1 MYDIS
6 RVWLLF
12 ASKYDNIWECLQV
25 AQSKKV
31 KDEIEDVIKF
41 LFEDEFNKTSEHISF
56 TDSAFYKEVC
66 PKNANK
72 SYEYNRKLLYSKIGC
87 EYKNF
92 RICFLNVDKYLRIEP
107 TNINKTDADRITEIC
122 KNQYAEAKIAFETLA
137 VYWNHYR
144 SGIDGQTIV
153 YIASHTSEFQE

>member
-1 MYDIS
+1 MKE
-6 RVWLLF
+6 
-12 ASKYDNIWECLQV
+12 A
-25 AQSKKV
+25 
-31 KDEIEDVIKF
+31 KDEKKLRKEWG
-41 LFEDEFNKTSEHISF
+41 EY
-56 TDSAFYKEVC
+56 SAK
-66 PKNANK
+66 
-72 SYEYNRKLLYSKIGC
+72 

-107 TNINKTDADRITEIC
+107 TDINKTDADRITEIC